1 MSVRFGVLG
10 LLAEKPLHGY
20 QIKQRFEEMLGG
32 TWDVNFGSIYQA
44 LQRLERDGLV
54 EATGE
59 RGDRGRQTYQA
70 TAAGRSALDEWLE
83 DAESRPEPLREELYM
98 KVLLLGRSPDGR
110 LLRVLNRQRH
120 ELLQQLRDLGDH
132 EKSARSEKNVNLALL
147 FRGGRLHTEADVKW
161 LDECIEELEGKR

>member
-10 LLAEKPLHGY
+10 LLAEEPLHGY

-54 EATGE
+54 AATGE
-59 RGDRGRQTYQA
+59 RGDRGRQTYQT

-83 DAESRPEPLREELYM
+83 DAEARPEPLREELYM

-110 LLRVLNRQRH
+110 LQRILNRQRH
-120 ELLQQLRDLGDH
+120 VLLQQLRDLAQH
-132 EKSARSEKNVNLALL
+132 EQSARSEKKEHLALL
-147 FRGGRLHTEADVKW
+147 FRGGRLHTEADLKW
-161 LDECIEELEGKR
+161 LDECIEVLEGKR